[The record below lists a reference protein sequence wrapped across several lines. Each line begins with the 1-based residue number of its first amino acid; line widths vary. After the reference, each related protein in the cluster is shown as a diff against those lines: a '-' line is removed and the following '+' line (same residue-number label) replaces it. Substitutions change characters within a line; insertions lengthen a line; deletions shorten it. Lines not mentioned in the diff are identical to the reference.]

1 MEVTKNLNL
10 VLFDILNSHG
20 YQTTVQM
27 GIWKT
32 TYIFDKNIDYNY
44 LLFFTINLNQCH
56 FIVSFPYS
64 KRKQYLLQRAIIRS
78 FTLMI

>member
-1 MEVTKNLNL
+1 MEVTKNLYL
-10 VLFDILNSHG
+10 VFFDILNSHG

-56 FIVSFPYS
+56 FIVCFFHIQKGNKIYFKEQPCD
-64 KRKQYLLQRAIIRS
+64 LLHW
-78 FTLMI
+78 

>member
-1 MEVTKNLNL
+1 MAIKQPFKWASEK
-10 VLFDILNSHG
+10 H
-20 YQTTVQM
+20 
-27 GIWKT
+27 
-32 TYIFDKNIDYNY
+32 YIFDKNIDYNY